1 MNSKAPYWMIS
12 AILLAMG
19 SSSTFADPEMDQA
32 VAEMNDMVVAVNEF
46 AGGVRFDE
54 TDVESLIE
62 LWDEYSEFGDES
74 DEDEDEDE
82 DDIDFDTILSD
93 PEYRRWA
100 ASHSLDAD
108 DWLRKT
114 IRITMVLFRE
124 HALQSAAMM
133 PEQLAQQVEMIEQQR
148 EQLGEE
154 MYQQLKASMETSSR
168 YSELMLD
175 AVTELP
181 QATPPEAA
189 VLESYQD
196 DLAMIMS
203 SEDEDEYYDDYE
215 EDENYEEYDD
225 R

>member
-1 MNSKAPYWMIS
+1 MNSKASFWMIS

-19 SSSTFADPEMDQA
+19 SPSTFADPEMDQA
-32 VAEMNDMVVAVNEF
+32 VAEMNDMVIAVNEF
-46 AGGVRFDE
+46 TGGVRFDKS
-54 TDVESLIE
+54 DVESLIE
-62 LWDEYSEFGDES
+62 LWDEYNEFGDEN
-74 DEDEDEDE
+74 DE
-82 DDIDFDTILSD
+82 DDIDFDAILSD
-93 PEYRRWA
+93 SEYRSWA
-100 ASHSLDAD
+100 ASRGLDAD

-124 HALQSAAMM
+124 HVLQSAAMM
-133 PEQLAQQVEMIEQQR
+133 PEQLAQQMEMIEQQR

-154 MYQQLKASMETSSR
+154 MYQQFKASMETSSR

-175 AVTELP
+175 AAKELP
-181 QATPPEAA
+181 QATPSEAA

-203 SEDEDEYYDDYE
+203 SEDEDEYSDDYG

-225 R
+225 Q